1 VSSTKEK
8 SLLVHATTENI
19 SQVRNF
25 VALQAGECG
34 FSVEETDE
42 IRLAVDEAYTNIIK
56 HAYQFDETQLV
67 TIKVICDGDGF
78 QIVISDHG
86 RRYDPETYQEPNIE
100 ERIKLRKRGGVGV
113 YLIQKLMDRVE
124 YRQNGSLNE
133 IVMTKKI

>member
-19 SQVRNF
+19 SLVRNF
-25 VALQAGECG
+25 VALHAGECG
-34 FSVEETDE
+34 FSAEDTDE

-56 HAYQFDETQLV
+56 HAYQFDESKTV
-67 TIKVICDGDGF
+67 TLQVTCDSHTFKV
-78 QIVISDHG
+78 VIGDHG

-113 YLIQKLMDRVE
+113 YLIQRLMDHVE

-133 IVMTKKI
+133 IVMTKNI

>member
-1 VSSTKEK
+1 MSTTKEK

-19 SQVRNF
+19 SHVRNF
-25 VALQAGECG
+25 VALHAGECG

-56 HAYQFDETQLV
+56 HAYRFDESQTV
-67 TIKVICDGDGF
+67 TIKVTCDGDQF
-78 QIVISDHG
+78 MVVIGDHG
-86 RRYDPETYQEPNIE
+86 SRYNPETYQEPNIE

-113 YLIQKLMDRVE
+113 YLIQKLMDHVE

>member
-1 VSSTKEK
+1 MSTTKEK

-19 SQVRNF
+19 SHVRNF
-25 VALQAGECG
+25 VALHAGECG
-34 FSVEETDE
+34 FSVEDTDE

-56 HAYQFDETQLV
+56 HAYRFDESQTV
-67 TIKVICDGDGF
+67 TIKVTCEGDQF
-78 QIVISDHG
+78 KVVIGDHG
-86 RRYDPETYQEPNIE
+86 SRYDPETYQEPNIE

-113 YLIQKLMDRVE
+113 YLIQKLMDHVE